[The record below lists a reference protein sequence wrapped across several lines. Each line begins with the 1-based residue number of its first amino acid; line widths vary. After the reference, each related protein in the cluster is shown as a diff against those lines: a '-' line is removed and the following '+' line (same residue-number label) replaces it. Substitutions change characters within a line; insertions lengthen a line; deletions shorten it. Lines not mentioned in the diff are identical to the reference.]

1 MKPEITR
8 GRRVSDRPHR
18 RVVMRKSSCFHGNM
32 YAESFPKGKKE
43 DTTGIKLLFCAMFST
58 VSQTWPT
65 LTLTNHLAD
74 DSFNPIFYVRI
85 IRFQEVMVSVFVN
98 GEPGFKPSTV

>member
-1 MKPEITR
+1 
-8 GRRVSDRPHR
+8 
-18 RVVMRKSSCFHGNM
+18 
-32 YAESFPKGKKE
+32 
-43 DTTGIKLLFCAMFST
+43 MFST

-74 DSFNPIFYVRI
+74 DIFNPIFYVRI
-85 IRFQEVMVSVFVN
+85 IRFQEVMVFVFVN